1 MHKENN
7 LSTTISRYLRY
18 SLISKH
24 FIPQNLS
31 KSAFI
36 FSLQSHAFIY
46 LSVYSS
52 FLSINPNSSKC
63 I

>member
-24 FIPQNLS
+24 FVPQNLS

-36 FSLQSHAFIY
+36 FSL
-46 LSVYSS
+46 
-52 FLSINPNSSKC
+52 
-63 I
+63 